1 MPPSVSSLCTFDRGA
16 VEGACFAHDAVYLL
30 FENGG
35 LESLG
40 VQEHIDGKSSTTI
53 WDRATIDHVARLI
66 RERRQLL
73 EGDFIHTHDDA
84 ALPPLHTH
92 ASVGRPLFSKDK
104 AGRTGRATVMPTQ
117 YESDGMSALCIVI
130 THLRPRAKDGEVS
143 NSLLKSTPL
152 APSFDN

>member
-1 MPPSVSSLCTFDRGA
+1 MDRGPI
-16 VEGACFAHDAVYLL
+16 EGACFAHDAVYLL

-40 VQEHIDGKSSTTI
+40 VQEHIDGKASTTI

-66 RERRQLL
+66 RERRQLV

-130 THLRPRAKDGEVS
+130 THLRPRAKDGEVCS
-143 NSLLKSTPL
+143 SLLKSAPL